1 LEKCTAKTW
10 RAAYLNLAKINLVAA
25 RSAASEQASARCA
38 YISARPKLAASQKVD
53 GRNPF
58 LHTNRL
64 FHSEK
69 RNGRSLEELKIYTR
83 LAAY

>member
-1 LEKCTAKTW
+1 MV
-10 RAAYLNLAKINLVAA
+10 AAFLKLAKINLVA
-25 RSAASEQASARCA
+25 REPGVR
-38 YISARPKLAASQKVD
+38 ISAPSRKLAASQKVD

-69 RNGRSLEELKIYTR
+69 RNGRSLEELKIHTR
-83 LAAY
+83 LSAY

>member
-1 LEKCTAKTW
+1 MHRQNMACSVSKFSENQPCC
-10 RAAYLNLAKINLVAA
+10 
-25 RSAASEQASARCA
+25 RSICGERASARCA